1 MENKFHFD
9 AEAFKEKVSSMCKS
23 GVVYLASASVLLGI
37 IISCAI
43 SENNKSRFK
52 NYEVVEAVATDDVVN
67 EFSRD
72 NKKVV
77 LNSYLPVD
85 INGDGKR
92 DFDLQLVVDKKSK
105 LSLKEFQLL
114 QIKKDTKLVL
124 EGAVERDFLDR
135 TKSMKSFGNGVEVLE
150 GRILIDNKRGASY
163 MNADNIIAVDDE
175 VVNMPRNNENVYKV
189 VKIVNKNNMDK
200 VLASWK
206 NER

>member
-1 MENKFHFD
+1 MENKFRFD
-9 AEAFKEKVSSMCKS
+9 AEAFKEKVSSLCKS
-23 GVVYLASASVLLGI
+23 GVFCLVSAGVLLGI
-37 IISCAI
+37 IISCAV
-43 SENNKSRFK
+43 SENNKSKFQ
-52 NYEVVEAVATDDVVN
+52 NYEIVEAVTTDDVVN

-72 NKKVV
+72 GKKSV

-92 DFDLQLVVDKKSK
+92 DFDLQLVVDAKSK

-124 EGAVERDFLDR
+124 EGVVEKDFADR
-135 TKSMKSFGNGVEVLE
+135 TKGMKSFGNGVELLE
-150 GRILIDNKRGASY
+150 GRILIDYKRGANY
-163 MNADNIIAVDDE
+163 MNAYNIIAVDDE
-175 VVNMPRNNENVYKV
+175 VINMPRNNENIYEV
-189 VKIVNKNNMDK
+189 VRIVNKNNMDK

>member
-1 MENKFHFD
+1 MENKFRFD
-9 AEAFKEKVSSMCKS
+9 AKAFKENISSMCKS

-114 QIKKDTKLVL
+114 QIKKDTKIVL

-150 GRILIDNKRGASY
+150 GRILIDHKRGASY